1 LIGGEPI
8 MQGDVMGNEPC
19 TERVR
24 IEALAE
30 LDVLVARHITG
41 EKPQSHWED
50 SCAGLHFDSLEE
62 ALEAL
67 REPYFQ
73 QFIPEGDRGRTV
85 LREIEEYRC
94 YSTELDL
101 AWEAVARLGSAK
113 APLLVWRESDSWHAA
128 FGGFP
133 GVSAETAPIAI
144 CLAGLRLRGIEVEL
158 PASGFTSQESGSR
171 IPDSRPSETPQGLLA
186 D

>member
-1 LIGGEPI
+1 
-8 MQGDVMGNEPC
+8 MGNEKS
-19 TERVR
+19 TELVR

-30 LDVLVARHITG
+30 LDVLVARQITG

-50 SCAGLHFDSLEE
+50 SHAGLHFDTLEE

-73 QFIPEGDRGRTV
+73 QFIPEGERGRTV

-94 YSTELDL
+94 YSTDLDL

-113 APLLVWRESDSWHAA
+113 APLMVWRESDAWHAA
-128 FGGFP
+128 FGGFE
-133 GVSAETAPIAI
+133 GVSGETAPIAI
-144 CLAGLRLRGIEVEL
+144 CLAGLRARGIEVVL
-158 PASGFTSQESGSR
+158 PENGLDGANAGLRVASSITNQLV
-171 IPDSRPSETPQGLLA
+171 PGLIA